1 MREPQSS
8 PTNKKTIRTSAPRW
22 NLMLFLY
29 LLALSPCKILSQR
42 LPDTVMFANDTTL
55 MREVRVNG
63 QKQAITYRLD
73 RTHIKA
79 DDMLTAQG
87 GTAVDVL
94 KQLPLIQVD
103 ANGDISVRGS
113 SSFQVYVDGKL
124 SPLSGTEALQMIPAA
139 SISSIEVLNTP
150 SAKYRSDGDV
160 GIISIHTSKPSSEGW
175 DMTVNSSASTWGT
188 LSLDG
193 RINYRAGHH
202 NVYAGAQASKIK
214 NKSDF
219 QQNKTTLVDDFK
231 TISEADGTRYRHF
244 GTYIGQGGYEYKNDK
259 HDLLFDVQGGRT
271 RNPRGGDMSYKETRL
286 QDGNLLSHALY
297 DSHDRY
303 KLTKYLFQT
312 ATDYTW
318 KWNEYNQININGRV
332 RYDRY
337 SQEYTESNMFDTA
350 GKRHEGTRGY
360 ETEHHWDCDASASYI
375 LQYRPQGKLE
385 IGYQYLTYSEHGDY
399 RICYWDRNE
408 EDYKWQD
415 GTNGQENLYAP
426 FFYHRQT
433 HSAYAQMNERIG
445 ALAMD
450 AGLRAEHL
458 IDDMDL
464 PTITSRHNKYTDL
477 FPSAH
482 LGYYSSVGT
491 FTMGYSRRT
500 NRPGIWKLEPYIT
513 YEDYYTRII
522 GNPDLKAEYIHA
534 LDLTWRKNLTQ
545 DMNISVTGF
554 LRRNTGVVDYI
565 RRAYQPGVTLDSIIN
580 AGNKWDKGLELHYSA
595 KPTKWWNTIL
605 NASVYHYNFHATYQ
619 GCHDKSGLTGQLG
632 WFNYFSVAKNTHLQ
646 FDSHVVTPR
655 HLTQG
660 KESAYCYFDLA
671 ARQTLCKKKLHL
683 GLVVHDVF
691 HTARYHNRRYTD
703 NLISETWVRP
713 QYPSVTLS
721 LSYHFKQANNKS
733 HTEKALSS
741 DAEFTGK
748 DF

>member
-29 LLALSPCKILSQR
+29 LVALSPSKVLAQR
-42 LPDTVMFANDTTL
+42 ISDTVMYANDTTL

-73 RTHIKA
+73 RTQINA
-79 DDMLTAQG
+79 RDMLTAQG

-94 KQLPLIQVD
+94 KQLPLIQID

-113 SSFQVYVDGKL
+113 SSFQVYVDGKQ

-139 SISSIEVLNTP
+139 SIYSIEVLNTP
-150 SAKYRSDGDV
+150 SAKYRSDGDM

-175 DMTVNSSASTWGT
+175 DMTINSSASTWGT

-259 HDLLFDVQGGRT
+259 HDLLLDVQGGRT

-286 QDGNLLSHALY
+286 QDGNLLSHTLY

-385 IGYQYLTYSEHGDY
+385 IGYQYVTYSEHGDY
-399 RICYWDRNE
+399 RICYWNRNE
-408 EDYKWQD
+408 EEFKWQD

-534 LDLTWRKNLTQ
+534 LDLTWRKALTQ

-580 AGNKWDKGLELHYSA
+580 AGNKWDKGLEMQYSA

-646 FDSHVVTPR
+646 FDSHVVAPR

-683 GLVVHDVF
+683 GLVVHDIF

-733 HTEKALSS
+733 NTEKALSS

>member
-1 MREPQSS
+1 MRESQSS

-29 LLALSPCKILSQR
+29 LVALSPSKVLAQR
-42 LPDTVMFANDTTL
+42 ISDTVMYANDTTL

-73 RTHIKA
+73 RTQINA
-79 DDMLTAQG
+79 RDMLTAQG

-113 SSFQVYVDGKL
+113 NSFQVYVDGKL

-160 GIISIHTSKPSSEGW
+160 GIISIRTNKPSSEGW

-259 HDLLFDVQGGRT
+259 HDLLLDVQGGRT

-385 IGYQYLTYSEHGDY
+385 IGYQYVTYSEHGDY

-534 LDLTWRKNLTQ
+534 LDLTWRKTLTQ

-595 KPTKWWNTIL
+595 KPTKWWNTVL

-646 FDSHVVTPR
+646 FDSHVVAPR